1 MSDQPSPDNAPTG
14 DRPWWRHPGA
24 ATWLLSAAAIV
35 AAVVL
40 IVISSGRES
49 KPAADGDQPTAVV
62 VDGAGVRGP
71 ITGIERRR
79 DSDELALGRKD
90 APVVMVEYSDFRC
103 PFCGRFSRETH
114 PELVRRYVD
123 RGVLRIEW
131 RDFPIFGEQSE
142 LAARAARAASRQ
154 GRFWEF
160 QEHLYADA
168 PSKGHAKYPKAKLL
182 AAAKAVGVE
191 DLERFEREMQADDVR
206 REVETD
212 RDEGLEIGVNS
223 TPAFVINGTP
233 VLGAQPLEAF
243 VTAIE
248 QARGSDPQ

>member
-1 MSDQPSPDNAPTG
+1 MSDRPSPDNVPTS
-14 DRPWWRHPGA
+14 DRPWWRRPGA

-40 IVISSGRES
+40 IVISPGGDS
-49 KPAADGDQPTAVV
+49 KPAADADQLTVTA
-62 VDGAGVRGP
+62 DDSGVRGP
-71 ITGIERRR
+71 IADLERRR
-79 DSDELALGRKD
+79 DGDELALGRTD

-103 PFCGRFSRETH
+103 PFCGRFARETH

-123 RGVLRIEW
+123 KGVLRIEW
-131 RDFPIFGEQSE
+131 RDFPVFGNQSE
-142 LAARAARAASRQ
+142 LAARAARAAARQ

-160 QEHLYADA
+160 QERLFADA
-168 PSKGHAKYPKAKLL
+168 PSKGHAKYPKAKLV
-182 AAAKAVGVE
+182 AAAKAVGVQ
-191 DLERFEREMQADDVR
+191 DLARFEREMQADDVR
-206 REVETD
+206 REVEAD
-212 RDEGLEIGVNS
+212 RDQGLSVGVNS

>member
-1 MSDQPSPDNAPTG
+1 MSDRPSPDNAPTSR
-14 DRPWWRHPGA
+14 RPWWRRPGA

-35 AAVVL
+35 AAVAL
-40 IVISSGRES
+40 IVIAPGRES
-49 KPAADGDQPTAVV
+49 KPAADADQPTAVV

-71 ITGIERRR
+71 ITDLERRR
-79 DSDELALGRKD
+79 DGDELALGRKD

-103 PFCGRFSRETH
+103 PFCGRFARETH

-123 RGVLRIEW
+123 TGVLRIEW
-131 RDFPIFGEQSE
+131 RDLPIFGDQSE
-142 LAARAARAASRQ
+142 LAAHAARAASRQ
-154 GRFWEF
+154 GRFWAF
-160 QEHLYADA
+160 QERLFADA
-168 PSKGHAKYPKAKLL
+168 PVKGRATYTKKKLV
-182 AAAKAVGVE
+182 AEAKAVGVP
-191 DLERFEREMQADDVR
+191 DLARFEREMQSDDVR
-206 REVETD
+206 REVEAD
-212 RDEGLEIGVNS
+212 RDEGLGIGVNS

>member
-1 MSDQPSPDNAPTG
+1 MSDRPSPDTAPAS
-14 DRPWWRHPGA
+14 DRPWWRRPGA

-40 IVISSGRES
+40 IVIAPGGGSE
-49 KPAADGDQPTAVV
+49 PAADADAPATAV
-62 VDGAGVRGP
+62 GAGVRGP
-71 ITGIERRR
+71 VTGLERRQ
-79 DSDELALGRKD
+79 DGDALALGRKD

-103 PFCGRFSRETH
+103 PFCARFARETH

-123 RGVLRIEW
+123 TGVLRIEW
-131 RDFPIFGEQSE
+131 RDLPIFGDQSE
-142 LAARAARAASRQ
+142 RAAHAARAAARQ

-160 QEHLYADA
+160 QEHLFADA
-168 PSKGHAKYPKAKLL
+168 PSKGHAKYPRAKLV
-182 AAAKAVGVE
+182 AAAKAVGVP
-191 DLERFEREMQADDVR
+191 DLARFEREMQDDDVR

-212 RDEGLEIGVNS
+212 RDQGLGVGVSS

-248 QARGSDPQ
+248 QARGGDPQ

>member
-1 MSDQPSPDNAPTG
+1 MTDRPSPDTAPPS
-14 DRPWWRHPGA
+14 DRPWWRRVGTP
-24 ATWLLSAAAIV
+24 TWLLV
-35 AAVVL
+35 AAVVVAAVAL
-40 IVISSGRES
+40 IAIAPGDDAER
-49 KPAADGDQPTAVV
+49 AADADRPATVT
-62 VDGAGVRGP
+62 DGAGVRGP
-71 ITGIERRR
+71 IADLERRR
-79 DSDELALGRKD
+79 DGDELALGRKD

-103 PFCGRFSRETH
+103 PFCGRFARETH

-142 LAARAARAASRQ
+142 RAARAARAASRQ

-160 QEHLYADA
+160 QERLFADA
-168 PSKGHAKYPKAKLL
+168 PSKGHANYPKAKLL
-182 AAAKAVGVE
+182 AAAKAVGVP
-191 DLERFEREMQADDVR
+191 DLARFERDMQADDVR
-206 REVETD
+206 REVAAD
-212 RDEGLEIGVNS
+212 RDQGLGIGVNS
-223 TPAFVINGTP
+223 TPAFVVNGTP